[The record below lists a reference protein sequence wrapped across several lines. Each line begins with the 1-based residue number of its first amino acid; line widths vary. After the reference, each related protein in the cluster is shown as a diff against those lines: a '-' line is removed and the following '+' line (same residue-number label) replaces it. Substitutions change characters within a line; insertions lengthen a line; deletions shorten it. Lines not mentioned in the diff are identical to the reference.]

1 MRAVER
7 DVVVLKGGVV
17 EIFDKVPDITSLTN
31 ASKEEPKT
39 LTAHD
44 VFGVFKAHLQ
54 AHPEITAESQMIM
67 QFVVKNRESNW
78 VLDLKNGKGDL
89 YEGVAAN
96 ADVTMT
102 IQEANMPE
110 LASGEEPQLQKL
122 FFGGKLKLTGDTM
135 ASKKLEAFGG
145 IDKQLYAAAT
155 AERLAK
161 AATSA

>member
-1 MRAVER
+1 
-7 DVVVLKGGVV
+7 
-17 EIFDKVPDITSLTN
+17 
-31 ASKEEPKT
+31 
-39 LTAHD
+39 
-44 VFGVFKAHLQ
+44 
-54 AHPEITAESQMIM
+54 
-67 QFVVKNRESNW
+67 
-78 VLDLKNGKGDL
+78 
-89 YEGVAAN
+89 
-96 ADVTMT
+96 
-102 IQEANMPE
+102 MPE